1 MAKSVKGTFLKSS
14 YRNIYIL
21 RSRKEWPDVET
32 NYCMA
37 SDLVLT
43 TDFGLHHYLCR
54 LGAEVK
60 YLDHLI
66 DRDTMEKNNY
76 FVYSFFRDWFK
87 DKEGNDIFQYRGIA
101 FGFAFRISI
110 LSELV
115 GYVRLRLNLEA
126 LHDLQYRSVVV
137 STEFTDISDITDIL
151 KKTDIQY
158 SLLTV
163 TDIPNPPIYS
173 FPIKEWVSE
182 RLNKSSWKRWLRNEF
197 ARSQNI
203 LLSAVNMIFGFYK
216 KQSSIFIQNYY
227 PTSNLISRLQ
237 RTPGIQVIQEQIT
250 PGWNPIRLL
259 RERMIPTY
267 GNPVRFQRQADIL
280 KDAFR
285 TDRSHRLV
293 LTGNCDVTDE
303 VFQVIEECLS
313 PVLAITLRDL
323 NCVVSFFENN
333 GLDLVVLIANLG
345 KLSALVDC
353 YAKSNNIPVYLI
365 ANGIFANNFLDES
378 KYATVINGY
387 SESVKNNYFCHMK
400 NVVCLGDPRMDRYP
414 PVKSRPVNRRN
425 PVITVGAS
433 GFNNLDL
440 NSYLAVEFDFMFDV
454 LSAIKDF
461 SNRIGGA
468 SVRIKVR
475 ANAYLEQYQQ
485 FLEEYFPSFVN
496 HVFHME
502 PFQELL
508 SDTDLF
514 ISINSQTIFEAS
526 CSGIPS
532 IYYKKDN
539 EFLNPPWD
547 GKSEVVMAS
556 SREELD
562 EALQD
567 FYTGSDRFNQFMNRQ
582 TMEQY
587 VGPLDG
593 KNLER
598 NYDQVL
604 KMLDRSN

>member
-1 MAKSVKGTFLKSS
+1 MTESVKETFSKSS

-43 TDFGLHHYLCR
+43 TDFGLHHYLSE

-76 FVYSFFRDWFK
+76 IVYSFFRDWFK
-87 DKEGNDIFQYRGIA
+87 NKEGNDIFQYHGIA

-110 LSELV
+110 LSELL

-126 LHDLQYRSVVV
+126 LHGLLYGSIII
-137 STEFTDISDITDIL
+137 SEEFTNIDEITDIL

-158 SLLTV
+158 SLLNV
-163 TDIPNPPIYS
+163 TCMRNTPIYS

-203 LLSAVNMIFGFYK
+203 LLSVVDMFFGFYK

-227 PTSNLISRLQ
+227 PTSDLISRLQ
-237 RTPGIQVIQEQIT
+237 RTSGIQIIQEQIT
-250 PGWNPIRLL
+250 PRWNPFRLL

-267 GNPVRFQRQADIL
+267 GSPVRFQSQADIL
-280 KDAFR
+280 MDAFR
-285 TDRSHRLV
+285 ADRCHRVILA
-293 LTGNCDVTDE
+293 GNCDITDE
-303 VFQVIEECLS
+303 VFQVIEKCLS

-323 NCVVSFFENN
+323 SCVVSYFERN

-345 KLSALVDC
+345 KISALMDC
-353 YAKSNNIPVYLI
+353 YAKSKEIPVYLI

-387 SESVKNNYFCHMK
+387 SESVKNNYFRGMD
-400 NVVCLGDPRMDRYP
+400 NVVCLGDPRMDQYP
-414 PVKSRPVNRRN
+414 LVKSRSVNRKN

-454 LSAIKDF
+454 LSSIKDF

-475 ANAYLEQYQQ
+475 ANAYKWQYEQ
-485 FLEEYFPSFVN
+485 FVEEYFPSFISR
-496 HVFHME
+496 VFHME

-508 SDTDLF
+508 ADTDLF

-547 GKSEVVMAS
+547 GKSEVVMTS

-562 EALQD
+562 VALQD
-567 FYTGSDRFNQFMNRQ
+567 FYTGSERFTQFLNRQ